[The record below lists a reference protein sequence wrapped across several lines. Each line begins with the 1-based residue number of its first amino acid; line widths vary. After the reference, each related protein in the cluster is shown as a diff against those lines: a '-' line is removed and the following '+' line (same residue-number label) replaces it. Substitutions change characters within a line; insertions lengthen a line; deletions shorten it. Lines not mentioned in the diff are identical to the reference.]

1 MLAAEPSDNPCRS
14 DIGDVAGRVDSK
26 AGLVRGTAPGCAPAS
41 GSDTRRLFPL
51 LDSALGFE
59 RRMLPVVLTAHVPAD
74 ANGIE
79 PDFRGVLEGE
89 VSRDWFGS
97 SSAV

>member
-14 DIGDVAGRVDSK
+14 DIDDVAGRVDSK
-26 AGLVRGTAPGCAPAS
+26 AGLVRGTAPAS

-51 LDSALGFE
+51 LDSTLGLE
-59 RRMLPVVLTAHVPAD
+59 RRILPVVLTAHVPAD